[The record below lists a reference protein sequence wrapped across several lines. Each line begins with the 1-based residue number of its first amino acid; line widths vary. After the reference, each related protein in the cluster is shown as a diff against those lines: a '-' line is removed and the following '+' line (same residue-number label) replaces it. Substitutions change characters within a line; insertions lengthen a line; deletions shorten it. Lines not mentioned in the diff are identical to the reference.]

1 MVISEKLW
9 DITGGGKNTLNIV
22 QIKERDP
29 ELTRDL
35 LDIWESAVRATHL
48 FLPEAEIGRIKQFVP
63 RALESVPLLLAAET
77 EDGTPVGFMGVAE
90 RKLEMLFVSNEYRGQ
105 GIGKQ
110 LLEFGMARACV
121 DELTVNEQNALAKGF
136 YEHMGFAVC
145 RRTERDEQGGPY
157 PLLYMKKIENK
168 GGKL

>member
-1 MVISEKLW
+1 
-9 DITGGGKNTLNIV
+9 
-22 QIKERDP
+22 
-29 ELTRDL
+29 
-35 LDIWESAVRATHL
+35 
-48 FLPEAEIGRIKQFVP
+48 
-63 RALESVPLLLAAET
+63 
-77 EDGTPVGFMGVAE
+77 MGVAK

>member
-77 EDGTPVGFMGVAE
+77 EDGTPVGFMGVAK

>member
-1 MVISEKLW
+1 M
-9 DITGGGKNTLNIV
+9 NIV

-77 EDGTPVGFMGVAE
+77 EDGTPVGFMGVAK

-168 GGKL
+168 GGTL

>member
-63 RALESVPLLLAAET
+63 RAFA
-77 EDGTPVGFMGVAE
+77 GGGNGG
-90 RKLEMLFVSNEYRGQ
+90 RN
-105 GIGKQ
+105 
-110 LLEFGMARACV
+110 AC
-121 DELTVNEQNALAKGF
+121 GF
-136 YEHMGFAVC
+136 YG
-145 RRTERDEQGGPY
+145 RG
-157 PLLYMKKIENK
+157 
-168 GGKL
+168 

>member
-1 MVISEKLW
+1 M
-9 DITGGGKNTLNIV
+9 NIV

-77 EDGTPVGFMGVAE
+77 EDGTPVG
-90 RKLEMLFVSNEYRGQ
+90 KLEMLFVSNEYRGQ